1 MNAMKNRLTTV
12 GLIAIALVFSHCKSG
27 LVTMSNSCYNMI
39 SSGQSQNAAGNYSGA
54 LDNFNT
60 VLQKCNAYDAKE
72 KAYAGK
78 AAALNGLKQYNDA
91 IAAATEGLKINKTSI
106 DNLFA
111 KASAEIGLGMYPD
124 AKADLNTIT
133 DLTQKNRNT
142 AQRATIYAKM
152 AEIDTRQQMYNEAL
166 NNIQQAINTDNS
178 NTAFYIQRGDIN
190 VAAGNLQAAIGNYEE
205 AIAKDGNNTTAWK
218 AKAVVTIK
226 LYQKKYGT
234 NDAGALGKK
243 INSADRQTLCGS
255 IQSAQQKGV
264 RDGAIDLIQL
274 SVCK

>member
-1 MNAMKNRLTTV
+1 MKNRLLAF
-12 GLIAIALVFSHCKSG
+12 GLLGLSLVFSHCKSG
-27 LVTMSNSCYNMI
+27 LVTMTNSCYNAI
-39 SSGQSQNAAGNYSGA
+39 STGQSQNKAGDYAAA

-60 VLQKCNAYDAKE
+60 VLKKCDAYDAKE
-72 KAYAGK
+72 KGYAGK

-91 IAAATEGLKINKTSI
+91 MDAATAGLKINKTSI
-106 DNLFA
+106 DNLFE
-111 KASAEIGLGMYPD
+111 KANAELGLGMYPD
-124 AKADLNTIT
+124 AKADLNTIA

-166 NNIQQAINTDNS
+166 NNIQLAITTDNS

-190 VAAGNLQAAIGNYEE
+190 MAAGNIQAAIGNYEE
-205 AIAKDGNNTTAWK
+205 AVAKDGNNTTAWK
-218 AKAVVTIK
+218 AKAHATIK

-234 NDAGALGKK
+234 NDAGALGRKM
-243 INSADRQTLCGS
+243 STADRQALCGTIHAS
-255 IQSAQQKGV
+255 QQKGV
-264 RDGAIDLIQL
+264 KDAAIDLVQL

>member
-1 MNAMKNRLTTV
+1 MKNRLLAT
-12 GLIAIALVFSHCKSG
+12 GLLGLSLVFSHCKSG

-39 SSGQSQNAAGNYSGA
+39 SSGQSQNKAGNYSAA

-60 VLQKCNAYDAKE
+60 VIKKCDAYDAKE

-78 AAALNGLKQYNDA
+78 AASLNGLRQYNDA
-91 IAAATEGLKINKTSI
+91 LDAAAEGLKVNKTSI
-106 DNLFA
+106 DNLFE
-111 KASAEIGLGMYPD
+111 KANAELGLGRYAD

-133 DLTQKNRNT
+133 DLTVKNRNT

-166 NNIQQAINTDNS
+166 NNIQQAINADNS

-190 VAAGNLQAAIGNYEE
+190 AAAGNLSAAIGNYEE

-218 AKAVVTIK
+218 AKATTTIK

-234 NDAGALGKK
+234 NDAGVLGKK
-243 INSADRQTLCGS
+243 INSTDRQTLCGS

-264 RDGAIDLIQL
+264 NDAAIGLVQV

>member
-1 MNAMKNRLTTV
+1 MKNRLLAT
-12 GLIAIALVFSHCKSG
+12 GLIGLSLVFSQCKSG

-39 SSGQSQNAAGNYSGA
+39 SSGQSQNAAGNYSAA

-60 VLQKCNAYDAKE
+60 VLAKCNAYDAKE

-78 AAALNGLKQYNDA
+78 AASLNGLRQYNDA
-91 IAAATEGLKINKTSI
+91 MAAAAEGLKINKTSI

-111 KASAEIGLGMYPD
+111 KAGAELGLGMYAD

-133 DLTQKNRNT
+133 DLTVKNRNT

-190 VAAGNLQAAIGNYEE
+190 MAAGNTQAAIGNYEE
-205 AIAKDGNNTTAWK
+205 AIAKDGGNTIAWK
-218 AKAVVTIK
+218 AKATATIK

-234 NDAGALGKK
+234 NDAGVLGKK
-243 INSADRQTLCGS
+243 INSTDRQTLCSS
-255 IQSAQQKGV
+255 IHASQQKGV
-264 RDGAIDLIQL
+264 KDAAIDLVQL

>member
-1 MNAMKNRLTTV
+1 MKNRLTAT
-12 GLIAIALVFSHCKSG
+12 GLIVISLVFSHCKSG
-27 LVTMSNSCYNMI
+27 LVTTSNSCYNLI
-39 SSGQSQNAAGNYSGA
+39 SSAQSQNKAGNYSAA

-60 VLQKCNAYDAKE
+60 VLKKCDAYDAKE

-78 AAALNGLKQYNDA
+78 AASLNGLKQYNDA
-91 IAAATEGLKINKTSI
+91 MAAAGDGLKINKTSI
-106 DNLFA
+106 DNLFE
-111 KASAEIGLGMYPD
+111 KANAELGLGMYPD

-190 VAAGNLQAAIGNYEE
+190 MAAGNTQAAIGNYEE
-205 AIAKDGNNTTAWK
+205 AIAKDDNNTTAWR
-218 AKAVVTIK
+218 AKTTATIK

-243 INSADRQTLCGS
+243 ISSADRQTLCSS
-255 IQSAQQKGV
+255 IRGAQQKGV
-264 RDGAIDLIQL
+264 KDAAIDLVQL

>member
-1 MNAMKNRLTTV
+1 MKNRILAT
-12 GLIAIALVFSHCKSG
+12 GLIGLALVFSECKSG
-27 LVTMSNSCYNMI
+27 LVTTSNSCYNAI
-39 SSGQSQNAAGNYSGA
+39 SSGQSQNAAGDYSNA

-60 VLQKCNAYDAKE
+60 VLKKCDAYDAKE

-78 AAALNGLKQYNDA
+78 ATALNGLRRYNEAIDA
-91 IAAATEGLKINKTSI
+91 ANAGLKINKTSI

-111 KASAEIGLGMYPD
+111 KANAELGLGMYPD
-124 AKADLNTIT
+124 AKADLNSIT

-152 AEIDTRQQMYNEAL
+152 AEIDTRQQMYNDAL
-166 NNIQQAINTDNS
+166 NNIQLAINTDNG

-190 VAAGNLQAAIGNYEE
+190 MAAGNMQAAIGNYEE
-205 AIAKDGNNTTAWK
+205 AIAKDGSNTTAWK
-218 AKAVVTIK
+218 AKTTAIIK

-234 NDAGALGKK
+234 NDAGALGRKM
-243 INSADRQTLCGS
+243 SGAERQTLCSS
-255 IQSAQQKGV
+255 IRSSQEKGV
-264 RDGAIDLIQL
+264 KDAAIDLVQL